1 MRKFKFSYIMVIVER
16 GNKMDINLKE
26 GTSFVKELIVTK
38 NETAIKMGSGDLEVY
53 ATPAMI
59 ALMENVAKTLVI
71 DELPS
76 GYTTVGIEM
85 NVKHIKS
92 SPIGANIQCKATLT
106 KVDNKKLFFDVE
118 ANDDEGTIG
127 KGSHV
132 RYIVNAEDFMKKTK
146 NI

>member
-1 MRKFKFSYIMVIVER
+1 ME
-16 GNKMDINLKE
+16 INLKE
-26 GTSFVKELIVTK
+26 GTSFIKVLKVTE

-59 ALMENVAKTLVI
+59 ALMENAAKTLVI
-71 DELPS
+71 DELPN

-106 KVDNKKLFFDVE
+106 KVDNKKLFFYVD
-118 ANDDEGTIG
+118 AKDDEGTIG

-146 NI
+146 NG

>member
-1 MRKFKFSYIMVIVER
+1 ME
-16 GNKMDINLKE
+16 INLKE
-26 GTSFVKELIVTK
+26 GISFVKELKVTE

-59 ALMENVAKTLVI
+59 SLMENVAKTLVI
-71 DELPS
+71 DELPN

-92 SPIGANIQCKATLT
+92 SPIGANIQCKAVLT
-106 KVDNKKLFFDVE
+106 KVDNKKLFFDIN
-118 ANDDEGTIG
+118 AKDDEGTIG

-132 RYIVNAEDFMKKTK
+132 RYIVNAEDFMKKTQ
-146 NI
+146 NY